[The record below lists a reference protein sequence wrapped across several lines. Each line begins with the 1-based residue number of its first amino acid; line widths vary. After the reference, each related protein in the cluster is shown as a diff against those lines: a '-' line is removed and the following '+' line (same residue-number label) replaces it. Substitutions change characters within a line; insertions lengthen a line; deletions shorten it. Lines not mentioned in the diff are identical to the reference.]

1 MQPNN
6 DLRDD
11 DARLHELLREWR
23 APETP
28 QSLERAVLGPRM
40 RWWKFLVTGSIRVP
54 VPVVCCVTALALLAG
69 WQLVKP
75 VRPDAPCVIAAQPA
89 VCSSAMPG
97 AC

>member
-28 QSLERAVLGPRM
+28 QSLEAAVLESRTP
-40 RWWKFLVTGSIRVP
+40 WWKFLVTGSIRVP
-54 VPVVCCVTALALLAG
+54 VPVVYFVTALVLLAG

-75 VRPDAPCVIAAQPA
+75 AHPAPCVVAEQPA
-89 VCSSAMPG
+89 VCSSALPG